1 MNRTTKTVLISVGV
15 TLLVIAAVW
24 LTFWWLSP
32 MRGMGFGVF
41 GGPMVGGLRDDAGFE
56 GFGPMGRGMMN
67 EMRSMGDVDSEYEYL
82 SSMIPHHEEAV
93 ENARILHDRTDRE
106 EMRGFAQSIIEV
118 QTREIEQMEG
128 WLARWYPDRPARA
141 DYDPMMRDYRDL
153 RGDELDKA
161 FLQDMIP
168 HHMAAVMMSQEL
180 LTRNLAKHDEVADLA
195 RDIREAQLREIRL
208 MSNWLRDY

>member
-1 MNRTTKTVLISVGV
+1 MNQTTKTILISIGV
-15 TLLVIAAVW
+15 TLVVIAAV
-24 LTFWWLSP
+24 LLALWWFSP

-41 GGPMVGGLRDDAGFE
+41 GGPMLGGFSDDAGFE
-56 GFGPMGRGMMN
+56 DFGPMGRGMMN
-67 EMRSMGDVDSEYEYL
+67 EMHGMEDVDSEYEYL
-82 SSMIPHHEEAV
+82 SSMVPHHEEAV
-93 ENARILHDRTDRE
+93 KNARILLDRTDRE
-106 EMRGFAQSIIEV
+106 EMREFAQSIIDV
-118 QTREIEQMEG
+118 QTREIEQMEE

-141 DYDPMMRDYRDL
+141 DYDLMMRDYGDL

-180 LTRNLAKHDEVADLA
+180 LTRNLAEHDEVADLA
-195 RDIREAQLREIRL
+195 QDIREAQLREIRL